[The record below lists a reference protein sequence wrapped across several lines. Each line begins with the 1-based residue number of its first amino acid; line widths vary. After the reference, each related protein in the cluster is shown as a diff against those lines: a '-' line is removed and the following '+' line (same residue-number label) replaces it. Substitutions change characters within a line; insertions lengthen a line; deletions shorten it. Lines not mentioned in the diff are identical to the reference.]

1 MVDKVNKK
9 EEFAKAVTK
18 QFGAEGSMSRSD
30 LVDLAQKM
38 GVSRSVYR
46 WMLQPEYKLERGLYR
61 VPGGQAPTKA
71 PKAAKVVAAV
81 QAQAPA
87 PQEAIAAM
95 TAGPRFDI
103 NAETDHDH
111 AQVPLRDK
119 LYVPFGEFNDIL
131 AVVKSGDF
139 FPVFISGHSG
149 NGKTFMVEQACAK
162 AGRRMVRVQMS
173 RETDEDDMIG
183 GLRLINGETKFIKG
197 PVLRAMELG
206 ALLLVD
212 EADRADPGKI
222 MCLQGILEGK
232 PYYVKKT
239 GEIVTAKH
247 GFNVIVTANTKGK
260 GSDDGRYVA
269 ASVLDDAWLERFPIA
284 IEQDYPTASVET
296 KILTGNIAEKR
307 ELTPKDQNFIK
318 YLIQWA
324 ESIRVSFKE
333 DATDEVITTRRL
345 VHIIKTYMMFKDNK
359 ERAIQLCINRFDAE
373 VAGSFMELY
382 RKIDADITPPVQAP
396 VAPESP
402 TWSGSE

>member
-1 MVDKVNKK
+1 MSDKVNKK
-9 EEFAKAVTK
+9 EEFTKVVIK
-18 QFGAEGSMSRSD
+18 QFGAGKTMSRSD
-30 LVDLAQKM
+30 LTTLAAKQ

-46 WMLQPEYKLERGLYR
+46 WMLQPEYKVDRGLYR
-61 VPGGQAPTKA
+61 VPAEAGTPTKVARKIVTVQPQHDEIEA
-71 PKAAKVVAAV
+71 P
-81 QAQAPA
+81 
-87 PQEAIAAM
+87 AIAAM

-103 NAETDHDH
+103 NAETEYSH
-111 AQVPLRDK
+111 AEVPARDK

-131 AVVKSGDF
+131 QVVKSGDF
-139 FPVFISGHSG
+139 FPVFISGYSG
-149 NGKTFMVEQACAK
+149 NGKTVMVEQACAK

-197 PVLRAMELG
+197 PVLRAMEIG

-222 MCLQGILEGK
+222 MCLQGVLEGK

-239 GEIVTAKH
+239 GEIVTPKH

-284 IEQDYPTASVET
+284 VEQEHPSASVET
-296 KILTGNIAEKR
+296 KILMGNIKEKR
-307 ELTPKDQNFIK
+307 EPTEKDINFIK
-318 YLIQWA
+318 YLVQWA
-324 ESIRVSFKE
+324 ESIRVSFKQ
-333 DATDEVITTRRL
+333 DACDEVITTRRL
-345 VHIIKTYMMFKDNK
+345 VHIIKTYLMFKDNR

-382 RKIDADITPPVQAP
+382 RKIDADNAPQVQPVNP
-396 VAPESP
+396 VESP